1 MTEDDKPKEPAG
13 ATDAREGE
21 EGRTFLPPL
30 DVSSLIL
37 PFYTQALLK
46 MGLIDDP
53 QGGGPAEENLDLA
66 KRMIDLLELFKTRTS
81 GNLEAEEDKFLD
93 SILHQL
99 KMHYMKKAK
108 VINL

>member
-1 MTEDDKPKEPAG
+1 MTQDDESKDKPAETEDE
-13 ATDAREGE
+13 E

-30 DVSSLIL
+30 DITSLLL

-53 QGGGPAEENLDLA
+53 QGEMGEENLDLA
-66 KRMIDLLELFKTRTS
+66 KRMIDLLELFHEKTK
-81 GNLEAEEDKFLD
+81 GNLEADEQKFLD

-99 KMHYMKKAK
+99 KLHYVEKTK
-108 VINL
+108 IISL